1 MYNIY
6 IYIICTMY
14 LKSKIFYPMIK
25 LNRKKILLHKNILN
39 NKYKYIIR
47 LIVSLK
53 LPILSYNLI
62 IIA

>member
-1 MYNIY
+1 
-6 IYIICTMY
+6 MY

>member
-1 MYNIY
+1 
-6 IYIICTMY
+6 MY

-62 IIA
+62 IIAWYLVFFVIWI